1 MRVLLLKEVEHLGT
15 RGKLVNVK
23 DGFARNYLF
32 PRKLATAATTG
43 AEAYA
48 ARLEAVEL
56 KHQAEEN
63 AKMKILADK
72 LGGVSCSLP
81 RKAGDDEKLFGSVSS
96 SDIAA
101 ALAAQGFKIDRK
113 KIVLPEPLKALGVY
127 TIPVRLS
134 ADHQANVKV
143 WIVREAGNN

>member
-23 DGFARNYLF
+23 DGFARNFLF

-48 ARLEAVEL
+48 ARLEAVEA

-63 AKMKILADK
+63 AKMK
-72 LGGVSCSLP
+72 GV
-81 RKAGDDEKLFGSVSS
+81 AEKLFGSVSA

-101 ALAAQGFKIDRK
+101 ALAAQGFAIDRK

-134 ADHQANVKV
+134 
-143 WIVREAGNN
+143 